1 MNRYLNQA
9 SNNVAGVASTG
20 ISRSQSMTQGAGQA
34 AMVAIQRHNQ
44 QQNSSTPRQGAGT
57 KQAVRRANSLTA
69 ASNRSNSMRSYTY
82 HPKPSYTVGQPIGSS
97 NQGARRFNSLNSKSS
112 VGSYNRPGARAASLT
127 SQNSFVRS
135 RSPPVLYEQDDEGEE
150 DGDITVTTKTTKVVD
165 SQGRVLS
172 ITVETIKTFA
182 DGSTV
187 TNTTTKNISRSNSR
201 ANSLNSQSMALKGN
215 NSIRHNSMLSN
226 GAGGSYNLSKIDEDL
241 QDFDYNYELDH
252 DILTQKG
259 HGHLHVD
266 NLLHELAHDDNFHGQ
281 SLRLNQGNHVS
292 SHHAEDF
299 GSPELPSYGNE
310 SINSTG
316 LKSVT
321 SESSKPLKSILK
333 KKNNLNDKGP
343 EDEEGFADAADE
355 LQTGKQ
361 LEIKQDDTQHPYKS
375 LSSPQFTEPPKFKVP
390 QSPNMH
396 VSQQSN
402 RINTNAGDKRTHSLM
417 SSPISRHDDVLSDR
431 SEASNSI
438 KFLDK
443 HETIPIFYN
452 SDPKETDNSK
462 PSDQDFYSIAMQV
475 AMERV
480 YGNKDS
486 EQAESQSP
494 KLGGQKILSSNT
506 HSLPVQDPK
515 KERKTQELNDQGIND
530 NYVYQNHHK
539 DFVGLSLRDNVE
551 PKQTSRKE
559 RAKEEKKQ
567 HKSELKEQKQKI
579 KEQEK
584 GESDASKA
592 ASKDRKKAQK
602 AQKHG
607 KFSSLFG
614 RRKSTSNDNS
624 NRTGDEESHKYGNS
638 DSQPIASINNP
649 AESNIRTADSGSQ
662 KPNYNNY
669 GQEELNK
676 TAQLKEYEKL
686 NNNSGRDAVSRPEDT
701 FRREERTNMTAFNP
715 EVQRRLMSD
724 SNTEKDR
731 GQVNDNH
738 TSNSIGDQNNYYHH
752 DRNLNSNE
760 SHGGV
765 NNNSKPNSF
774 PSLGATADR
783 ENSYTNAPSR
793 PVFTNEGTGSYS
805 MRFPRNDSARSDTEK
820 LTNLPHTGDNA
831 DLNMSSPQNHITED
845 TSTRHKEFQ
854 DMPGSMPGVDSSV
867 LRAIVRDDTE
877 AGPSFDHDVTDLN
890 QKTTLDPSVN
900 IMNDRSSVYSNDAE
914 EKRRGKV
921 LDPITVPV
929 LNEIKSET
937 TSIESPSNKNTG
949 FGAEFES
956 TENIEPEELLDSDNV
971 VDYSEPAGD
980 VLDEDIEEENAN
992 SRQALQDSFGN
1003 KSDIATQ
1010 ESNNDGLIDEAVL
1023 VNQDDAKGYN
1033 NSYVL
1038 TNDPGLAQEQNSQV
1052 QTVNLGNQT
1061 NVHPLVADG
1070 DNRTLNEAL
1079 DDREELVHDTEFGKF
1094 STQKL
1099 DSQIAGDE
1107 VTTTMKNVDVS
1118 PPFVNNSLD
1127 DTNKNLNLSDNKI
1140 TNNQSQNLQLARP
1153 INEELAND
1161 GVANITDPNAAE
1173 SPTHCNQLQSTSIPK
1188 SSFEHMQREESGSP
1202 VVVHNDHDISES
1214 KPSKKGSKFKQKLFK
1229 YFVNSYNN

>member
-44 QQNSSTPRQGAGT
+44 QQNASTPRQGPGT
-57 KQAVRRANSLTA
+57 KQAARRANSLTA

-112 VGSYNRPGARAASLT
+112 VGSYNRHGARAASLT

-150 DGDITVTTKTTKVVD
+150 EGDITVTTKTTKVVD

-215 NSIRHNSMLSN
+215 NSIRQNSMLSN

-259 HGHLHVD
+259 HGHPHVD

-292 SHHAEDF
+292 SHHAGDF

-310 SINSTG
+310 SIHSTG

-333 KKNNLNDKGP
+333 KKNNINDKGP

-355 LQTGKQ
+355 LQTDKQLEIKQ

-402 RINTNAGDKRTHSLM
+402 RINTNAGSKRTHSLM
-417 SSPISRHDDVLSDR
+417 SSPISRQDDALSDR

-480 YGNKDS
+480 YGNKES
-486 EQAESQSP
+486 EQSESQSP
-494 KLGGQKILSSNT
+494 KLGGQKILSSNS

-515 KERKTQELNDQGIND
+515 KERKTQELYDQGVND

-584 GESDASKA
+584 GEFDASKA
-592 ASKDRKKAQK
+592 ASKDQKKAQK

-607 KFSSLFG
+607 RFSSLFG
-614 RRKSTSNDNS
+614 RRKSTTNDNS
-624 NRTGDEESHKYGNS
+624 NRAGEEKSHKYSSS

-649 AESNIRTADSGSQ
+649 VESNTRSADATESQ
-662 KPNYNNY
+662 KPNYSNY
-669 GQEELNK
+669 GKEELIK

-686 NNNSGRDAVSRPEDT
+686 NNNSGHDAVSRPDDT

-715 EVQRRLMSD
+715 EMQRRLMSV

-738 TSNSIGDQNNYYHH
+738 ISNFTGDQNNYYHH

-760 SHGGV
+760 SHDGV
-765 NNNSKPNSF
+765 KNNSKPDSF
-774 PSLGATADR
+774 PSLGAMADH

-793 PVFTNEGTGSYS
+793 PVFINEGTSSYS
-805 MRFPRNDSARSDTEK
+805 MRFPRNDSVRSDTEK

-845 TSTRHKEFQ
+845 TSTGHKEFQ

-867 LRAIVRDDTE
+867 LRAIVKDDTE

-914 EKRRGKV
+914 EKRKGKV

-937 TSIESPSNKNTG
+937 TSIESQSNKNTG
-949 FGAEFES
+949 LDAEFES
-956 TENIEPEELLDSDNV
+956 AENIEPEELLDSDNV

-980 VLDEDIEEENAN
+980 VLDEDIEEENAK
-992 SRQALQDSFGN
+992 DSLGN
-1003 KSDIATQ
+1003 KSDIAAQ
-1010 ESNNDGLIDEAVL
+1010 ESNSDGLNDEAVL

-1033 NSYVL
+1033 NSNAL
-1038 TNDPGLAQEQNSQV
+1038 TNDPSLAQEQHPQE
-1052 QTVNLGNQT
+1052 QTVTLGNQT
-1061 NVHPLVADG
+1061 NVHLLVADG

-1079 DDREELVHDTEFGKF
+1079 DDREELVHNTELGKF
-1094 STQKL
+1094 SSQKL
-1099 DSQIAGDE
+1099 DSQVAVDE
-1107 VTTTMKNVDVS
+1107 VTTAMKNVDVF

-1140 TNNQSQNLQLARP
+1140 ANNQSQNLQTARP
-1153 INEELAND
+1153 INEELAD
-1161 GVANITDPNAAE
+1161 GGIANITDPNAAK
-1173 SPTHCNQLQSTSIPK
+1173 SPTHRDQLQSTSIPK

-1214 KPSKKGSKFKQKLFK
+1214 KPSNKGSKFKQKLFK